1 MYDFLLVRHCNYS
14 SIQGRRQVKKCGV
27 DTHGERGARAYN
39 GGLGA
44 EPPAESRAET
54 PVRGSGGQ
62 SQTEAENLLAFRFNG
77 SSKFASF
84 SVLCKL
90 PKPQVFV
97 INLKKTEGIV
107 HDGMD
112 NTVYQQKKQFGI
124 VLVMCKVAT
133 K

>member
-1 MYDFLLVRHCNYS
+1 MWGGHTWR
-14 SIQGRRQVKKCGV
+14 
-27 DTHGERGARAYN
+27 ARAYN